1 MSAAARALQAALVAA
16 GTMGRAAHRL
26 YPTNPSPAEVGALFR
41 DASVADAADIARAM
55 AGARYQNR
63 ALVEVARR
71 GGEGAIAQLVDPA
84 SVDRMRALGGG
95 PAILVGWH
103 LGPPFGVLGAIE
115 AAGVRALVVRRA
127 FASPR
132 TPIVDVV
139 LVDGGR
145 QRGSAAFRA
154 SLAQL
159 RGGGFVLLAAD
170 APESSETAAVPCF
183 GRPRPMARGAFAL
196 ARATGAPLVPVAA
209 RMDRAG
215 VIRIAVGAPLPRIGE
230 GDALETALAAAA
242 AAWLEAFVR
251 ESPGQLRRCVLAW
264 LTEGSPIA

>member
-26 YPTNPSPAEVGALFR
+26 QPVRPSPAQVAALFR
-41 DASVADAADIARAM
+41 DASAADVAGIARAM

-71 GGEGAIAQLVDPA
+71 GGQGAIARLVDQT
-84 SVDRMRALGGG
+84 SIDRLRALGGG

-103 LGPPFGVLGAIE
+103 VGPPFGVLGALE

-132 TPIVDVV
+132 TPIVDVAI
-139 LVDGGR
+139 VDGGA

-159 RGGGFVLLAAD
+159 RGGGVVLLAAD
-170 APESSETAAVPCF
+170 APDTSETAAVPCF
-183 GRPRPMARGAFAL
+183 GRRRPMARGAFAL
-196 ARATGAPLVPVAA
+196 ARATGVPLVPLAA

-215 VIRIAVGAPLPRIGE
+215 VIGVAVGAPLTRVGE
-230 GDALETALAAAA
+230 GDGLETALASAA
-242 AAWLEAFVR
+242 AAWLEACVR

-264 LTEGSPIA
+264 LTEGSSIA